1 MPYEDNNTKPAH
13 SERDFVNETIDIY
26 QRYSKKRDT
35 WAVEAK
41 EDREF
46 RLGKQWTTKQVE
58 TLEARGQAAIV
69 VNRIHPAVETAK
81 AMITANRPSFRASP
95 REDSDKKVANV
106 MSNLL
111 SYMYDI
117 SDGVTV
123 VRKVVDDY
131 YVMGIGY
138 MQVYQDPMMD
148 MGKGEVCIHDLD
160 PLDVYVDPNSQHRFF
175 DDAENII
182 VSRLFTK
189 EQAKK
194 LYPMFKKDIEETN
207 SEQDWNAPETGRHFD
222 GTVHFP
228 EDVGTLDNTNYVR
241 GYERY
246 YKKHIPEFRVFEQW
260 SGKEDVLNEEKFE
273 KYSQRPAW
281 IIEGQIITDKNQ
293 AAQLIQLLEEQ
304 NKTEQMGH
312 RLAIEKEME
321 KEGLDALAESPN
333 PPQRE
338 VNVLEVSYKDLIE
351 QGAIEVVKVLMSRV
365 HQCVVVG
372 DKLLYKRILPIEQY
386 PIVPFM
392 NIHTRSPYPVGDVR
406 LVKGMQEY
414 INKTRSLII
423 AHATT
428 STNTKILVPEGSVDM
443 ADFEQKWAQP
453 GVAIS
458 YDPTD
463 GAPMAVQPSPLPN
476 ELYQNEMSAKNDID
490 HQLGIYEMMQGNTA
504 AAPQTY
510 KATISLDEFGQRKIK
525 SKLADIEAGLTRVA
539 QVAIPLMQQLYTTK
553 KVFRVVNPNNSL
565 SEYVL
570 NQRLVDDKTGE
581 IEIFNDITVGK
592 YDVVCV
598 AGSTLPTN
606 RYAELEFYKDAFQMG
621 LIDRQEVLKKTEVF
635 DAEGVQQRMDTI
647 AKLQGALQGAQEEIK
662 KLKGD
667 LQTRDRESVNLRKKL
682 EVEKFAS
689 GLDKVQ
695 NKSQAASTLY
705 EKRLDD
711 TLSTVKRQITDYVSE
726 LDKQE
731 KDSPSGG
738 KKQSKNRRRK

>member
-1 MPYEDNNTKPAH
+1 
-13 SERDFVNETIDIY
+13 
-26 QRYSKKRDT
+26 
-35 WAVEAK
+35 
-41 EDREF
+41 
-46 RLGKQWTTKQVE
+46 
-58 TLEARGQAAIV
+58 
-69 VNRIHPAVETAK
+69 
-81 AMITANRPSFRASP
+81 
-95 REDSDKKVANV
+95 
-106 MSNLL
+106 
-111 SYMYDI
+111 
-117 SDGVTV
+117 
-123 VRKVVDDY
+123 
-131 YVMGIGY
+131 
-138 MQVYQDPMMD
+138 
-148 MGKGEVCIHDLD
+148 
-160 PLDVYVDPNSQHRFF
+160 
-175 DDAENII
+175 
-182 VSRLFTK
+182 
-189 EQAKK
+189 
-194 LYPMFKKDIEETN
+194 
-207 SEQDWNAPETGRHFD
+207 
-222 GTVHFP
+222 
-228 EDVGTLDNTNYVR
+228 
-241 GYERY
+241 
-246 YKKHIPEFRVFEQW
+246 
-260 SGKEDVLNEEKFE
+260 
-273 KYSQRPAW
+273 
-281 IIEGQIITDKNQ
+281 
-293 AAQLIQLLEEQ
+293 
-304 NKTEQMGH
+304 
-312 RLAIEKEME
+312 
-321 KEGLDALAESPN
+321 
-333 PPQRE
+333 
-338 VNVLEVSYKDLIE
+338 
-351 QGAIEVVKVLMSRV
+351 
-365 HQCVVVG
+365 
-372 DKLLYKRILPIEQY
+372 
-386 PIVPFM
+386 
-392 NIHTRSPYPVGDVR
+392 
-406 LVKGMQEY
+406 MQEY

-490 HQLGIYEMMQGNTA
+490 HQLGIYEMMQGNTS

-539 QVAIPLMQQLYTTK
+539 QVAIPLMQQLYSVK

-565 SEYVL
+565 SEYVI

-581 IEIFNDITVGK
+581 IEVFNDITVGK
-592 YDVVCV
+592 YDVICV

-667 LQTRDRESVNLRKKL
+667 MQTRDREAVNLRKKL

-731 KDSPSGG
+731 KGSPSRG
-738 KKQSKNRRRK
+738 KKQSKNRRKK